1 MTTVIDAHCHI
12 GESVYG
18 HSQSPDKLVIKMK
31 KNGIGKAIIFPFTPP
46 DLDFKRANDYV
57 AKAVKKYPN
66 KFIGFAR
73 VDPRQVKSAIA
84 EITRAVKRLKLKGV
98 KMHPFEQ
105 AFQINS
111 NIVRPVFKKCAELG
125 VPVFVSAGAPIVSN
139 PIQVGDLAEEVPS
152 LTIIAAH
159 CAQMDGS
166 GLGQFDALNAMRE
179 NRNLY
184 VETSGYP
191 ETRIDGFYEQI
202 EKNVGIERLVFGS
215 DSPAMNQELE
225 LMRVT
230 TSLTASDR
238 ERVLGKNISQILKL
252 EI

>member
-1 MTTVIDAHCHI
+1 MTIVIDAHCHI
-12 GESVYG
+12 GESLYG
-18 HSQSPDKLVIKMK
+18 DSQTPDQLARKMK
-31 KNGIGKAIIFPFTPP
+31 KNGIDKAIIFPFTPA
-46 DLDFKRANDYV
+46 DLDFKRANDYI
-57 AKAVKKYPN
+57 AKAVKKYPD
-66 KFIGFAR
+66 KFVGFAR
-73 VDPRQVKSAIA
+73 VDPRQVKGAIA
-84 EITRAVKRLKLKGV
+84 EVTRVVKTLKLKGV

-105 AFQINS
+105 AFRINS
-111 NIVRPVFKKCAELG
+111 NLVRPVFKKCAELG

-139 PIQVGDLAEEVPS
+139 PIQVGDLAEGLPS

-166 GLGQFDALNAMRE
+166 GLGQFDALNALLE

-202 EKNVGIERLVFGS
+202 KKKVGIERLVFGS

-225 LMRVT
+225 LMRVE
-230 TSLTASDR
+230 TSLAGSEA
-238 ERVLGKNISQILKL
+238 ERVLGKNASEILEL
-252 EI
+252 DF